1 MATEMRLAPGRRTL
15 DRAREALQGAFY
27 GTALYRVSL
36 RGRKPQALV
45 FGPTCPWPG
54 EAARGSALVRGE
66 YRFASQLVTA
76 KTPPPWHPEAADEK
90 WLEEMHG
97 FAWLHDLQAAGGAE
111 ARAAVRNAVGDWIA
125 RCSGWHPLA
134 WRPDVLGRRL
144 ISWLSHHALI
154 LGEADRDAAGRVLG
168 SLAEQSR
175 HLTRVAASGA
185 GGAPRI
191 AAIKGLVF
199 AALCLPGDER
209 RLAHGLK
216 LLEHELG
223 RQVLADGCHV
233 ARSPSV
239 HLRAFCDLVELR
251 TLLVAVRQPIP
262 EALQNAIDR
271 MAPIL
276 RFFRHGD
283 GGLALFND
291 SCEENPALIDVALGL
306 GEALGQPPASAPH
319 SGFERLTAQRALVLI
334 DVGAPPPLADAH
346 AHAGPLSFE
355 MSVGKERM
363 IVNCGAYVGG
373 DAAWRAAQ
381 RATAAHS
388 TVTVDD
394 TNAIEILGGGSLGR
408 RRGRVDCARLED
420 DGNIW
425 IDASHDGYRERFG
438 LVHRRRLYL
447 SADGDNLRGEDSL
460 SGRGGKSFA
469 VRFHLYPAVR
479 ASLVGEGAGA
489 LIRLASGAGW
499 RLRASGAAIHIA
511 ESVYLGHG
519 GEVNRSDQIVL
530 SGPLRGG
537 IAKVKW
543 AFSRIE
549 G

>member
-1 MATEMRLAPGRRTL
+1 MAAETRLAPARRTL

-36 RGRKPQALV
+36 RGRQPQALM

-54 EAARGSALVRGE
+54 DAAHGAALTRGE
-66 YRFASQLVTA
+66 YRFAGQLVSA
-76 KTPPPWHPEAADEK
+76 GTPPWRAQGADK
-90 WLEEMHG
+90 MWLEEMHG
-97 FAWLHDLQAAGGAE
+97 FAWLHDLQAAGGPE
-111 ARAAVRNAVGDWIA
+111 ARAAVGGAVGDWID
-125 RCSGWHPLA
+125 RCAGWHPLA

-144 ISWLSHHALI
+144 VSWLSHHTLI
-154 LGEADRDAAGRVLG
+154 LGEADRGAAGRVLA
-168 SLAEQSR
+168 SLAEQAR
-175 HLTRVAASGA
+175 HLTRVAASGVDGA
-185 GGAPRI
+185 GRI
-191 AAIKGLVF
+191 AAIKGLLF
-199 AALCLPGDER
+199 TAICLPGDER
-209 RLAHGLK
+209 RLAHALR

-233 ARSPSV
+233 SRSPSA
-239 HLRAFCDLVELR
+239 HLRAFRDLVEAR
-251 TLLVAVRQPIP
+251 ALLVAVRQPIP
-262 EALQNAIDR
+262 EALQNAVDR

-291 SCEENPALIDVALGL
+291 SCEESPALIDVALGL

-319 SGFERLTAQRALVLI
+319 SGFERLCAQRTLVLV

-355 MSVGKERM
+355 MSVGNERM
-363 IVNCGAYVGG
+363 VVNCGAHAGG
-373 DAAWRAAQ
+373 DASWRAAQ

-394 TNAIEILGGGSLGR
+394 TNAFEILDDGSLGR
-408 RRGRVDCARLED
+408 RPGRVDCTRLED
-420 DGNIW
+420 EGNIW
-425 IDASHDGYRERFG
+425 IDASHDGYAKPFG

-447 SADGDNLRGEDSL
+447 AADGDNLRGEDSL

-469 VRFHLYPAVR
+469 VRFHLHPAVR

-489 LIRLASGAGW
+489 LIRLASGTGW

-511 ESVYLGHG
+511 ESVYLGRG

-537 IAKVKW
+537 VVKVKW
-543 AFSRIE
+543 SLGRIE